1 MADPR
6 GLTAASTIARRTLLG
21 LAGIGTLAAVPG
33 CSAGRGADGRAAG
46 RTIATAEESGGAA
59 LVAPAVRAVPLAVE
73 GTRVVPVTGLAIAL
87 MAGARALAPESLGPG
102 RAEVTYAWS
111 QDPSWGYLVIEGPAA
126 FDAAVDDAAQ
136 AAAHTAGQALVA
148 DRVAASEA
156 AKGDW
161 KGFETCCQIAWNQF
175 AAPPGWEDETSVDA
189 LELFLVDGQSRS
201 YTLTAYV
208 PHGDLAEA
216 NPAFTSL
223 CSAAPA

>member
-1 MADPR
+1 MP
-6 GLTAASTIARRTLLG
+6 LG
-21 LAGIGTLAAVPG
+21 
-33 CSAGRGADGRAAG
+33 
-46 RTIATAEESGGAA
+46 
-59 LVAPAVRAVPLAVE
+59 VE

-87 MAGARALAPESLGPG
+87 VDGARALTPESLGPG
-102 RAEVTYAWS
+102 RTEVTYAWS

-148 DRVAASEA
+148 DRVATSEA

-161 KGFETCCQIAWNQF
+161 KGFEACCQISWNQL